1 MRLLSLSSSIISS
14 GRVALCGPSQS
25 QRMDLDLTQRVSPS
39 VHPKAELALAALQMR
54 LRGAR
59 CTKEGRKDQKR
70 ILQRRLS
77 SSSSYFFSVPLSLSY
92 ALRSQRI
99 SQRGEHIL
107 RIHFLDYRERTSR
120 RRRPRH
126 RGIWLART
134 LLRLRCRSPEGVPGQ
149 ARTQPQLSSKRPFAL
164 PATTLIIMFA
174 QSIVH
179 RQIETFASSTAAM
192 KSKSRNRFRERV
204 SLIFRPVLWHA
215 ITRKRP
221 LSVLSSFFR
230 WSLKCVLFSINL

>member
-1 MRLLSLSSSIISS
+1 M
-14 GRVALCGPSQS
+14 ALCGPSQS

-77 SSSSYFFSVPLSLSY
+77 SSSSYFFSVPLSLICTAVPANQPERRAHLAHSLLGLPR
-92 ALRSQRI
+92 ANVASSSSSAQRNLV
-99 SQRGEHIL
+99 STHTPPTTLPQSRG
-107 RIHFLDYRERTSR
+107 SA
-120 RRRPRH
+120 RP
-126 RGIWLART
+126 G
-134 LLRLRCRSPEGVPGQ
+134 PD
-149 ARTQPQLSSKRPFAL
+149 
-164 PATTLIIMFA
+164 PATTLEQAPICITRNNA
-174 QSIVH
+174 DYHVCPIDS
-179 RQIETFASSTAAM
+179 ASSNRDIRKYSTAAM

-230 WSLKCVLFSINL
+230 WSLKMCALLDQPLGRP

>member
-1 MRLLSLSSSIISS
+1 MFHHPACAVGGYSN
-14 GRVALCGPSQS
+14 GPPPAGTLGTKSTGGFYQADGSPCSQ
-25 QRMDLDLTQRVSPS
+25 
-39 VHPKAELALAALQMR
+39 
-54 LRGAR
+54 
-59 CTKEGRKDQKR
+59 
-70 ILQRRLS
+70 I
-77 SSSSYFFSVPLSLSY
+77 
-92 ALRSQRI
+92 
-99 SQRGEHIL
+99 GEQHIL

-230 WSLKCVLFSINL
+230 WSLKMCALLDQPLGRP

>member
-1 MRLLSLSSSIISS
+1 
-14 GRVALCGPSQS
+14 
-25 QRMDLDLTQRVSPS
+25 
-39 VHPKAELALAALQMR
+39 MR
-54 LRGAR
+54 LRAR
-59 CTKEGRKDQKR
+59 CTKGGRKEGPKEDLAAAAFIFELIFLLR
-70 ILQRRLS
+70 
-77 SSSSYFFSVPLSLSY
+77 PSLSY

-120 RRRPRH
+120 RRPRH

-134 LLRLRCRSPEGVPGQ
+134 PPTTLPQSQGSARPGP

-230 WSLKCVLFSINL
+230 WSLKMCALLDQPLGRP